1 MCQGVRTVRR
11 GTSSRRQ
18 QKVAPVVIGLDISLL
33 ALFVAL
39 AALVFTVL
47 SFWWIHER
55 PGRLRLASI
64 PGFAGMWRRRDG
76 VPELTLRLPVMLNNT
91 GARAR
96 VVEELRLFVPGWHG
110 EAILEWEHIAETL
123 DPSKGAAL
131 TQDFPS
137 PYAIDPR
144 RTSMGYVDFTS
155 TFSGPLPT
163 AGPTTFVL
171 QARLDGRDRWE
182 EAGRITLHLGHMR
195 YPEVFIYYRNSE
207 TLCPGETNEGTSQA
221 WAQHLGAV
229 KA

>member
-1 MCQGVRTVRR
+1 M
-11 GTSSRRQ
+11 
-18 QKVAPVVIGLDISLL
+18 VIGLDISLL

-39 AALVFTVL
+39 GALVFTVL

-55 PGRLRLASI
+55 PGRLRLASV
-64 PGFAGMWRRRDG
+64 PVFAGVWGRRDG
-76 VPELTLRLPVMLNNT
+76 APELTLRLPVMLNNT

-131 TQDFPS
+131 TRDFPS

-144 RTSMGYVDFTS
+144 CTSMRYVDFTS

-171 QARLDGRDRWE
+171 QARVDGRDHWE
-182 EAGRITLHLGHMR
+182 EAGRTVLHLGHMSH
-195 YPEVFIYYRNSE
+195 PEAFIAYRNSE
-207 TLCPGETNEGTSQA
+207 ALCAGETNEGTSEA
-221 WAQHLGAV
+221 WARHLGAV
-229 KA
+229 KG